1 MQHEQISFF
10 DSLAAPL
17 EEAAPAPVQVEAVAV
32 PVNIQASAKHADTSG
47 YRVFGIVRS
56 SIVPAVWRPSARDVL
71 ELFPLSLSYYMDHGL
86 LDRGDVI
93 DLFAHELDADGN
105 RLNMLADAHVTI
117 TGGELM
123 DAVESL

>member
-1 MQHEQISFF
+1 MNGHENMQMTMF
-10 DSLAAPL
+10 DLFASPSG
-17 EEAAPAPVQVEAVAV
+17 EAAVDAPGRVVRCS
-32 PVNIQASAKHADTSG
+32 IQASAALPDGNSF
-47 YRVFGIVRS
+47 RIFGTARDEIS
-56 SIVPAVWRPSARDVL
+56 LPGWKPSARDVL
-71 ELFPLSLSYYMDHGL
+71 ALFPVSFSYYLSRGM